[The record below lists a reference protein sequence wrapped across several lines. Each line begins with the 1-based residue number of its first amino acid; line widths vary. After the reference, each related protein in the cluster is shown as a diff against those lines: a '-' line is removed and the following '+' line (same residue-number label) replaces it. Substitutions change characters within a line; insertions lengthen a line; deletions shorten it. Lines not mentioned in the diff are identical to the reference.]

1 MDMQKL
7 EISPSEPIINLKAYT
22 RAVLKNKWWISLVVL
37 TITVLSAHYIA
48 GLPPQYQA
56 TTSLLIKPEKDKA
69 ISIDDVYIL
78 DASKKEYLLTQFE
91 ILRSKAIA
99 EEVIDQLDLAN
110 DPEFQLN
117 GGGVLSQLKTTFR
130 PLLPA
135 ANKKDELTEAQLTQA
150 KKAKLIENFQKR
162 ISITPVNNTHV
173 VKISFKSKSAALS
186 AKIANKIAD
195 VFIQQQI
202 SKQLEVTD
210 NAIVWLKDRLNQL
223 RQDLDNS
230 EFKLQ
235 NFRQNE
241 NLLDIEGVKS
251 IAADELESLTASYLK
266 AQEKRLSIESTALL
280 VSTSSRDNIEAT
292 GSLAE
297 ISNHP
302 VIREVKRAEIDAE
315 KNLTLLAQRYGPK
328 HPKIIAANAQLN
340 ALRDKLAIEIVK
352 LSQGIEK
359 DLTTAKENEKQ
370 LYQQLEKAK
379 QNFQL
384 ISNKELSYLKLQHEV
399 EANRKLYDI
408 FLARLKETDIAS
420 DFNAGLVQV
429 LDPAE
434 VPLLPSSPN
443 KMLYVG
449 ISAIATL
456 ILSIMVVIT
465 KQAINQQIKTPEE
478 AETALSQ
485 KLLCFTPRLKSKYR
499 TSKPGSWFTNS
510 KCRAFA
516 ESIRSLRTGIA
527 LYNVD
532 QQPKTIAVTSA
543 IQGEGKSS
551 IALNLAL
558 AYAPMGKTLL
568 LEADLRRP
576 SLSSALDL
584 KDLNSGL
591 SDVLAT
597 NCSID
602 QAIIRHCDSKLD
614 VLLAGYIAP
623 NPLEL
628 LSSNKFKSL
637 LDELATRYD
646 KIVIDTP
653 PVLPVSDSLVLAQ
666 LVDSVVYVL
675 RADSSKLNVVN
686 KGLGRLNDADVQIA
700 GVVLNEVNMK
710 NSFFERHYSYTS
722 YEAYPTKVAKA

>member
-1 MDMQKL
+1 MQKL
-7 EISPSEPIINLKAYT
+7 EISPYEPIVNVKTYT
-22 RAVLKNKWWISLVVL
+22 RAVIKNKWWISLFVIVV
-37 TITVLSAHYIA
+37 TIFSAHYIA
-48 GLPPQYQA
+48 GLAPQYQA

-69 ISIDDVYIL
+69 ISIDEVYIL

-91 ILRSKAIA
+91 VLRSKAIA
-99 EEVIDQLDLAN
+99 EAVIDQLNLAQ
-110 DPEFQLN
+110 DPEFQLGE
-117 GGGVLSQLKTTFR
+117 GGIISRLKTTFR

-135 ANKKDELTEAQLTQA
+135 ANKKDELTTEQLVQA
-150 KKAKLIENFQKR
+150 RKAKLIENFQKR

-173 VKISFKSKSAALS
+173 VKISFKSNSAALS

-235 NFRQNE
+235 SFRQSE
-241 NLLDIEGVKS
+241 NLLDIQGVKS
-251 IAADELESLTASYLK
+251 IAADELESLNASYLK

-302 VIREVKRAEIDAE
+302 VIREIKRSEIDAE

-328 HPKIIAANAQLN
+328 HPKIIAASAQLN
-340 ALRDKLAIEIVK
+340 ALRDKLALEIVK

-359 DLTTAKENEKQ
+359 DLTTARENEKQ
-370 LYQQLEKAK
+370 LLQQLEKAK
-379 QNFQL
+379 ENFQH
-384 ISNKELSYLKLQHEV
+384 ISSKELAYLKLQHEV

-420 DFNAGLVQV
+420 DFKTGLVQI
-429 LDPAE
+429 LDAAE

-443 KMLYVG
+443 KLLYVA
-449 ISAIATL
+449 ISGVAAFV
-456 ILSIMVVIT
+456 LSVLVVIV
-465 KQAINQQIKTPEE
+465 KQAINQQIRTPED
-478 AETALSQ
+478 AEMALSQ
-485 KLLCFTPRLKSKYR
+485 KLLCFTPKLKTKYR
-499 TSKPGSWFTNS
+499 ATAPSSWFTNP
-510 KCRAFA
+510 KCKSFA

-532 QQPKTIAVTSA
+532 QQPTTIAVTSA

-551 IALNLAL
+551 IAINLAL
-558 AYAPMGKTLL
+558 AYAQMGKTLL

-576 SLSSALDL
+576 SLATALEL
-584 KDLNSGL
+584 KGLNSGL

-597 NCSID
+597 NCTLE
-602 QAIIRHCDSKLD
+602 QAIIHQNDSNLD
-614 VLLAGYIAP
+614 VLVAGYIAP

-628 LSSNKFKSL
+628 LGSNKFKSL
-637 LDELATRYD
+637 LIELANRYD

-653 PVLPVSDSLVLAQ
+653 PVLPVTDSLVLAQ
-666 LVDSVVYVL
+666 LVDSTIYVL
-675 RADSSKLNVVN
+675 KADSSKVNIVN
-686 KGLGRLNDADVQIA
+686 KGLERLAEADIQVA

-710 NSFFERHYSYTS
+710 NNFFERHYGYAS
-722 YEAYPTKVAKA
+722 YEAYPTKEVKA